1 MERLM
6 QQSGGCTGMLL
17 GQCGNS
23 PAFVFGIRA
32 GLSMGSKASPNQ
44 IPLAPGHDSPLLGI
58 AQSIN
63 IECWVKNR
71 TKDM

>member
-1 MERLM
+1 
-6 QQSGGCTGMLL
+6 MLL
-17 GQCGNS
+17 GQRGNS

-32 GLSMGSKASPNQ
+32 GLSMGSEASPNQ
-44 IPLAPGHDSPLLGI
+44 IPLAPGHDSSLLGV

-63 IECWVKNR
+63 IECWGKNR